1 MLSLTKNC
9 GDDQNINPIEDGE
22 TSKCNSLAI
31 IKSISM
37 VRRSFSNPLLM
48 IRPFSTSARRRKNS
62 PCEPDE
68 KSSSRQQDRKES
80 IDQTVVSGDESRL
93 LNSLQNSRSVDGSVD
108 ILHPNFSHGFVA
120 EEDGAAATM
129 KASRSDPS
137 FLTHYHPDD
146 ICPCRDC
153 SLSSAVP
160 PQDLQLRYLANYYPA
175 LAPLPLSAARHDCPN
190 PQQPSSPNPQQPS
203 SLKSND
209 PALQARTEAIIIQQE
224 ILGEN
229 HPDVIFALSSL
240 AKLHQRRGNYIEA
253 ASILRESQMRS
264 MQAKS
269 TPHFFTKSR
278 QNPQEEPSVPL
289 EISFSHLS

>member
-1 MLSLTKNC
+1 MTRTST
-9 GDDQNINPIEDGE
+9 INPIDDGE
-22 TSKCNSLAI
+22 TTKCSNSADI

-37 VRRSFSNPLLM
+37 VRRSISNPLLM
-48 IRPFSTSARRRKNS
+48 IRPFSTAARRRKNI

-68 KSSSRQQDRKES
+68 KNSSRQQDRKVS
-80 IDQTVVSGDESRL
+80 IDQTVLSGDESRL
-93 LNSLQNSRSVDGSVD
+93 LNSSHNSRSFDVDASVD
-108 ILHPNFSHGFVA
+108 TLHPNFSHGFVA
-120 EEDGAAATM
+120 EEHGVADTM
-129 KASRSDPS
+129 KASRSEPS
-137 FLTHYHPDD
+137 FLTHYPYPDD

-153 SLSSAVP
+153 SLSVVP
-160 PQDLQLRYLANYYPA
+160 SQDQQLRYLANYYPA
-175 LAPLPLSAARHDCPN
+175 LAPLPSSAARPDCPN
-190 PQQPSSPNPQQPS
+190 PQQPSSP
-203 SLKSND
+203 KSND
-209 PALQARTEAIIIQQE
+209 PAFQARTEGIIIQQE